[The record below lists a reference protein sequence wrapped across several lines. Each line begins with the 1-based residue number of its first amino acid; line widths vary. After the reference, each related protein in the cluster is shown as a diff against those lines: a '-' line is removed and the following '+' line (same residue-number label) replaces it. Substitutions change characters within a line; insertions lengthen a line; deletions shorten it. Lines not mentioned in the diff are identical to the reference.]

1 MKDLSLHLM
10 DIAQNATEA
19 DAAHVKVT
27 LVAEG
32 GARTL
37 AMTVSD
43 DGRGMDAAFLARVTD
58 PFTTTRTTRKVG
70 LGIPLLKLAAELT
83 GGTLDIVSEA
93 GFGTS
98 LKCLFHIDHVDR
110 IPVGDIGG
118 TMAALMTA
126 WTEIGW
132 AFRLGS
138 ENGEFDLTTDEM
150 KEILGDVPLGS
161 PAIAGW
167 LEETI
172 REAMTNV
179 FGGVLDEITEGS

>member
-19 DAAHVKVT
+19 GARRVKVS
-27 LVAEG
+27 LVAETESQ
-32 GARTL
+32 TL
-37 AMTVSD
+37 SMTVSD
-43 DGRGMDAAFLARVTD
+43 DGRGMNQAFLVRVAD

-70 LGIPLLKLAAELT
+70 LGIPLLKLAAELA
-83 GGTLDIVSEA
+83 GGSLDIKSEA
-93 GFGTS
+93 GVGTS
-98 LKCLFHIDHVDR
+98 LRSVFRIDHVDR

-118 TMAALMTA
+118 TVAALMTA
-126 WTEIGW
+126 WADIGW
-132 AFRLGS
+132 DLHLGS
-138 ENGEFDLTTDEM
+138 DKDQFNLTTDEM

-167 LEETI
+167 LEETV
-172 REAMTNV
+172 RDAMTNV